1 MKMLFTLSIAVLF
14 QVSPDGWD
22 LFSTVKFS
30 PKLIKEL
37 NDYYLIPAFN
47 SKIRF
52 YEGKELTLEGYYM
65 PLDLGDRNTIVISRN
80 PYAQCFFCGGAGP
93 ESVAEITF
101 ASKPPKFKMDQI
113 VRVSG
118 ILKLNDADIEHMNF
132 MLTEAKL
139 EAK

>member
-1 MKMLFTLSIAVLF
+1 MKMLLALCMPVLL

-30 PKLIKEL
+30 PKLIKEV
-37 NDYYLIPAFN
+37 NDYYLIPVFH
-47 SKIRF
+47 SKIRS

-65 PLDLGDRNTIVISRN
+65 PLDLGNSNTIVISRN

-101 ASKPPKFKMDQI
+101 ASKPPRFKMDQV

-118 ILKLNDADIEHMNF
+118 ILKLNDTDIEHMNF
-132 MLTEAKL
+132 MLKEAKL
-139 EAK
+139 KTK

>member
-1 MKMLFTLSIAVLF
+1 MAVLF
-14 QVSPDGWD
+14 QVSPDGWN

-65 PLDLGDRNTIVISRN
+65 PLDLSNRNTIVISRN

-101 ASKPPKFKMDQI
+101 ASRPPKFKMDQI

-118 ILKLNDADIEHMNF
+118 ILKLNDTDIEHMNF
-132 MLTEAKL
+132 MLTDAKL
-139 EAK
+139 ETR

>member
-1 MKMLFTLSIAVLF
+1 MKMLFALSMAVLF
-14 QVSPDGWD
+14 QVSPEGWD

-47 SKIRF
+47 SRIRF

-65 PLDLGDRNTIVISRN
+65 PLDLGNRNTIVISRN

-118 ILKLNDADIEHMNF
+118 ILKLNDTDIEHMNF

-139 EAK
+139 ETR

>member
-1 MKMLFTLSIAVLF
+1 LGYLFE
-14 QVSPDGWD
+14 
-22 LFSTVKFS
+22 VKFS

-37 NDYYLIPAFN
+37 NDYYLVPVFN

-65 PLDLGDRNTIVISRN
+65 PLDLGNRNTIVISRN

-101 ASKPPKFKMDQI
+101 ASRPPKFKMDQI

-118 ILKLNDADIEHMNF
+118 ILKLNDSDIEHMNF

-139 EAK
+139 ETR

>member
-1 MKMLFTLSIAVLF
+1 MKMLFALSMAVLF
-14 QVSPDGWD
+14 QVSPDGWN

-65 PLDLGDRNTIVISRN
+65 PLDLSNRNTIVISRN

-101 ASKPPKFKMDQI
+101 ASRPPKFKMDQI

-118 ILKLNDADIEHMNF
+118 ILKLNDTDIEHMNF
-132 MLTEAKL
+132 MLTDAKL
-139 EAK
+139 ETR